1 MGEKR
6 FISGSLIFIFCLFV
20 CFAVFAGPCDL
31 FSFIQLQIFDDLYSQ
46 VDLYFRF
53 VWSVVIL
60 SRKRKDNNFQVH
72 SNFFFTYGCII

>member
-1 MGEKR
+1 MGEKG

-53 VWSVVIL
+53 V
-60 SRKRKDNNFQVH
+60 
-72 SNFFFTYGCII
+72 

>member
-53 VWSVVIL
+53 LESEKIIISKYTL
-60 SRKRKDNNFQVH
+60 I
-72 SNFFFTYGCII
+72 FFFTYGCII